1 MIDSSNHLPLLE
13 GIRALILQSRQRVLK
28 QVNQTMVV
36 TYFEIGKMIFENI
49 QNSADRAKYSDKLM
63 KTLSGKLTADFGR
76 GFSYRNLNLMR
87 QFFRTYQNRI
97 VQTLSAQSGVP
108 SGKVA
113 YRFNLSWSHY
123 VFLLKIPDTSERSF
137 YEIES
142 AENNWSLRELKRQF
156 NSALFERLVLSK
168 NKKEVA
174 TLAQKGQVIEKPA
187 DLIKD
192 PYILEFLGMNEMA
205 SYSETE
211 LETGLIDK
219 LQHFLL
225 ELGKGFTFV
234 ARQKRISFGEKHFH
248 IDLVLFNRILQCFFI
263 IDLKIGELGHKDF
276 GQVQMYVNY
285 YDREI
290 RLPHENK
297 TIGLVLCKTK
307 ENAVV
312 EYTLPADN
320 KQIFASQYQMV
331 LPDKKALLKILQE
344 EE

>member
-1 MIDSSNHLPLLE
+1 MLDSANHLPLLE
-13 GIRALILQSRQRVLK
+13 SIRSLILHSRQRVLQ

-36 TYFEIGKMIFENI
+36 TYYEIGKMIVEHE
-49 QNSADRAKYSDKLM
+49 QKGEERAKYADRTLKELSLKLSQEFGKGFSRSNLEYM
-63 KTLSGKLTADFGR
+63 RRFYLSYSISQTVSGK
-76 GFSYRNLNLMR
+76 
-87 QFFRTYQNRI
+87 
-97 VQTLSAQSGVP
+97 
-108 SGKVA
+108 
-113 YRFNLSWSHY
+113 FNLSWSHY
-123 VFLLKIPDTSERSF
+123 VFLLKIPDAAERSF

-156 NSALFERLVLSK
+156 NSALYERLALSK
-168 NKKEVA
+168 NKKEVTA
-174 TLAQKGQVIEKPA
+174 LAQKGQVIEKPA

-192 PYILEFLGMNEMA
+192 PYILEFLGMDEKT

-211 LETGLIDK
+211 LETALIDK

-263 IDLKIGELGHKDF
+263 IDLKIGELGHKDL

-297 TIGLVLCKTK
+297 TIGLVLCKSK

-312 EYTLPADN
+312 EYTLPEDN
-320 KQIFASQYQMV
+320 GQIFASQYQMV
-331 LPDKKALLKILQE
+331 LPDKKVLLKLLQE
-344 EE
+344 ED